1 MATKIRR
8 GTLARVALL
17 EPQRA
22 KLCTALMIAREVE
35 RRLPNAPKPD
45 AERTHFS
52 VRSPLIERRVRSF
65 VNRRRNK

>member
-8 GTLARVALL
+8 GTRAKIALL
-17 EPQRA
+17 DPQRA
-22 KLCTALMIAREVE
+22 QLGTPFTIAREVE
-35 RRLPNAPKPD
+35 RRFPNAPKPE

-52 VRSPLIERRVRSF
+52 AHSPLIERRVRSF